1 MLPTTSALEKS
12 NVTVSGLGA
21 GAPALVF
28 LHGLG
33 ADQSQWRL
41 VAPAYENRY
50 QVVRL
55 DLVGAGHSDCQ
66 AYDRRARHSSLQG
79 HADDLLDVL
88 RALAL
93 EEVVFVG
100 HSISAM
106 IGVLA
111 ALREPAR
118 FAKLVLL
125 SPSPRFLNDTGY
137 AGGFEQA
144 DINELLAAMD
154 QDYTGWSTAMAPVL
168 IGAGQRPE
176 LVLEM
181 SNSFVHT
188 NPDIARHFARLTFL
202 SDNRDVLPFL
212 LTPTLIIQSEH
223 DVVAPLAVGLYL
235 QQQLVD
241 SELVVIDTTGHC
253 PHLSAPKQTRAAID
267 SFLYRGW

>member
-1 MLPTTSALEKS
+1 MISSSSAILEKS
-12 NVTVSGLGA
+12 NVTVSGSGTQT
-21 GAPALVF
+21 LVF

-41 VAPAYENRY
+41 VAPSYEDRY
-50 QVVRL
+50 QVVLL
-55 DLVGAGHSDCQ
+55 DLVGAGQSDCQ
-66 AYDRRARHSSLQG
+66 AYDPHARHSSLQG
-79 HADDLLDVL
+79 HANDLLDVL
-88 RALAL
+88 RALDL
-93 EEVVFVG
+93 QEVVFVG

-111 ALREPAR
+111 ALREPTR

-137 AGGFEQA
+137 IGGFEQT
-144 DINELLAAMD
+144 DIHELLAAMD
-154 QDYTGWSTAMAPVL
+154 HDYTGWSSMMAPVL

-188 NPDIARHFARLTFL
+188 NPDIARHFARVTFL
-202 SDNRDVLPFL
+202 SDHREVLPFL
-212 LTPTLIIQSEH
+212 LTPTLILQSAH

-241 SELVVIDTTGHC
+241 SELVVIETTGHC
-253 PHLSAPKQTRAAID
+253 PHLSAPEQTRAAING
-267 SFLYRGW
+267 FLHRGW